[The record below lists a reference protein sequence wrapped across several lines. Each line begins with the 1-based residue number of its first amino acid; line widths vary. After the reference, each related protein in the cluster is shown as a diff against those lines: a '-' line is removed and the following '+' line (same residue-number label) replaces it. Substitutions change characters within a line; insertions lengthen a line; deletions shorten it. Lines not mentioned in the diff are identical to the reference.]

1 MTSESICR
9 FLQRIV
15 GSITLLS
22 LISCSG
28 GGAGTGSTTGGPSTP
43 PSPYF
48 ESVVPNYGTNGYV
61 LRKIRIGD
69 INGDG
74 RNDVI
79 AVTEYQSLNQE
90 LQIYYQTSSGDLS
103 PVQSVPITTM
113 DNISSITGLGVGDVT
128 GDGYPEILL
137 GVSLDVVLS
146 GPTAA
151 LLVYRY
157 DSPTGQLMEIQR
169 LFAFDPISS
178 SSYAWDFVAIDV
190 NEDGRKDAVG
200 IVGNHI
206 GVFHQNLSGSLDPGI
221 VLNLVT
227 VLDIG
232 TGKNQLVPGDFNND
246 GLPDIA
252 VRTGSLEITVIK
264 QEAMLG
270 LANTQTYSVSTVY
283 SPSFDAMATGD
294 MSGDGRDDI
303 IAIDPASGTPYFNFF
318 VQNQSGNLDKST
330 PPIPGGNGMCGLAI
344 TDLNGD
350 GRSEIISNFT
360 SVAGG
365 PMIAVNVFERNAF
378 GSYDTYQQYSAP
390 TSSFGACGSI
400 QTMAF
405 GDVTGDGKPDV
416 VTSWPYDGLYVFK
429 NATP

>member
-1 MTSESICR
+1 MTSEIICR

-15 GSITLLS
+15 GSTTLLF
-22 LISCSG
+22 LISCGG
-28 GGAGTGSTTGGPSTP
+28 GGAGTGPTTGGPSAP

-69 INGDG
+69 INRDG

-90 LQIYYQTSSGDLS
+90 LQVYYQTNSGDLG
-103 PVQSVPITTM
+103 PVQSIPITAM

-157 DSPTGQLMEIQR
+157 DSSTGELTEIQR

-178 SSYAWDFVAIDV
+178 SSHAWDFVVIDV

-206 GVFHQNLSGSLDPGI
+206 GVFHQNSSGSLDPVI

-232 TGKNQLVPGDFNND
+232 TGKDQLVSGDFNND

-252 VRTGSLEITVIK
+252 VRTDSLEITVVK
-264 QEAMLG
+264 QETMLG
-270 LANTQTYSVSTVY
+270 LTSTQAYNVSTVY
-283 SPSFDAMATGD
+283 WPSFDAMAVGD

-303 IAIDPASGTPYFNFF
+303 VVIDPASGTPYFNFF
-318 VQNQSGNLDKST
+318 IQNQSGELDKST
-330 PPIPGGNGMCGLAI
+330 PLIPDGIGMCGLAI
-344 TDLNGD
+344 TDLDGD
-350 GRSEIISNFT
+350 GRSEIISNST
-360 SVAGG
+360 SGG
-365 PMIAVNVFERNAF
+365 VVPGMVVNVFERNAP
-378 GSYDTYQQYSAP
+378 GRHDTYRQYSAP

-400 QTMAF
+400 QTMAL
-405 GDVTGDGKPDV
+405 GDVTGDGQPDV